1 MDESSR
7 WDFSRCTI
15 LVVVL
20 ALHVALV
27 ALLVRASRIGTPLA
41 SIEQSVEVLFLPPPI
56 LPKVR
61 FENARP
67 RRLSGDTAIT
77 VAPPDLDSVLPSTQS
92 SSGSNGRGSGV
103 DWAAEARR
111 ALQAFEIRN
120 HRPPSNSSVSGG
132 PAEEH
137 WWPRGNHRI
146 GEQYKTANG
155 DWIVWINDNCYQI
168 AVAGPS
174 TMTPGAAEPQTICP
188 ASSNAS
194 RNP

>member
-1 MDESSR
+1 MYESSG
-7 WDFSRCTI
+7 WDFSRYTI
-15 LVVVL
+15 LIVVL
-20 ALHVALV
+20 VLHLALV
-27 ALLVRASRIGTPLA
+27 VLLARASRIGTPAA
-41 SIEQSVEVLFLPPPI
+41 SIEPSVEVLYLPPVI

-61 FENARP
+61 SEIARP
-67 RRLSGDTAIT
+67 RRMSGATAIT
-77 VAPPDLDSVLPSTQS
+77 VAPPDLDSSLPSPQS
-92 SSGSNGRGSGV
+92 SSGSTGRGSGV

-120 HRPPSNSSVSGG
+120 HGPPSNSSVSGG

-174 TMTPGAAEPQTICP
+174 TLAEGAPQPQTVCP
-188 ASSNAS
+188 ASSGP
-194 RNP
+194 R

>member
-1 MDESSR
+1 MYESSG
-7 WDFSRCTI
+7 WGFSRYTI
-15 LVVVL
+15 LVIVL
-20 ALHVALV
+20 ALHLALV
-27 ALLVRASRIGTPLA
+27 ALLARTSRIGTPVA
-41 SIEQSVEVLFLPPPI
+41 SAEQSVEVLFLPPVI

-61 FENARP
+61 SEFAHP
-67 RRLSGDTAIT
+67 RRLSGDTAIM
-77 VAPPDLDSVLPSTQS
+77 VAPPDLDSLLPSTQT
-92 SSGSNGRGSGV
+92 SSGSNGRGAGV

-174 TMTPGAAEPQTICP
+174 TETVGAAQPQTVCP
-188 ASSNAS
+188 ASSGAS